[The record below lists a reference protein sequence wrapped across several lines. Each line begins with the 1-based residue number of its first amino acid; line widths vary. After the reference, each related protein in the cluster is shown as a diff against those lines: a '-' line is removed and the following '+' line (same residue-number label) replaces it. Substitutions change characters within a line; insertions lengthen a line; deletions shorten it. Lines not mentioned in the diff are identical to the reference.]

1 MTQWNNLSCASG
13 ISGTVSFAVNG
24 PVVYLGP
31 SVGALI
37 PTVAG
42 NVYTYNIADF
52 GTVNNVNDFKIL
64 LQTNTNAQ
72 AWDIICVNATV
83 TPIAGDSN
91 PLNNIYQYCYFV
103 SNSLDPNIKE
113 VYPVEVHQGFN
124 DWLTYTIHFQNT
136 GNAAAINIRLEDE
149 LDMKLNTETFEVINY
164 SHDNVIDLSGNH
176 LTVRFPNIQL
186 ADSNSNPAGSIGF
199 IQYRIKP
206 KTSWITDTISNTAS
220 IYFDYNAPVITNTAK
235 SYFMSITNVNEQF
248 LNSREV
254 NILPN
259 PTNNLLNVASKY
271 DFEKIELTSI
281 TGQVLLSESVNA
293 KTHQLQLQNLAEGIY
308 FVKVVYANGMSVTK
322 KVMKQ

>member
-1 MTQWNNLSCASG
+1 
-13 ISGTVSFAVNG
+13 
-24 PVVYLGP
+24 
-31 SVGALI
+31 
-37 PTVAG
+37 
-42 NVYTYNIADF
+42 
-52 GTVNNVNDFKIL
+52 
-64 LQTNTNAQ
+64 
-72 AWDIICVNATV
+72 
-83 TPIAGDSN
+83 
-91 PLNNIYQYCYFV
+91 
-103 SNSLDPNIKE
+103 
-113 VYPVEVHQGFN
+113 
-124 DWLTYTIHFQNT
+124 
-136 GNAAAINIRLEDE
+136 
-149 LDMKLNTETFEVINY
+149 
-164 SHDNVIDLSGNH
+164 VIDLSGNH

-308 FVKVVYANGMSVTK
+308 FVKVSYANGMSVTR
-322 KVMKQ
+322 KVLKQ